1 MIIRQKW
8 INRKT
13 GLVREVALTEAQ
25 AEGHGFMKYEES
37 KVAQVVKPLI
47 AIKMPTEP
55 VDKVLQELPDLNK
68 EPENAALA
76 PPTTQKPATKKPGR
90 KPKTPK
96 SE

>member
-1 MIIRQKW
+1 MIKRQKW

-13 GLVREVALTEAQ
+13 GQIREASLTLGQ
-25 AEGHGFMKYEES
+25 AAGHGYEPYEEP

-55 VDKVLQELPDLNK
+55 VDKVIEELPELNK

-76 PPTTQKPATKKPGR
+76 PPTTPKQATKKPGR